1 MLNSSRTALTFQR
14 MLLQISQPMAYGLA
28 VLLTLATLAIRL
40 LIGALNDE
48 PLLELFLAPILLSA
62 YVGGLRAGLLAT
74 ALAAGLTNYFLLAP
88 TFSISIEAGLD
99 RIEWLSL
106 LIAGLLISLL
116 NEGLH
121 RARRH
126 AELSQRLQSITL
138 ASIGDAVI
146 TTNLEGRVSFLNATA
161 ERLTGWPL
169 AAALGHPLGDIF
181 QIVDAQTGLAAEDPA
196 AKMLCSD
203 TVAGP
208 LRRTL
213 LISRDGRETLIDDR
227 GAPIKQADGTIE
239 GLVIV
244 FRDMTEHKRAEALL
258 QRSAEHLQVLAD
270 ASRAFAEVG
279 TAYEALLDKVI
290 YTTVTV
296 LGDGGSIRLL
306 SEDGAWLQRA
316 MLYDRDPAKL
326 ELARSIESDA
336 PFSLAGQSL
345 LPAQIVQSGQA
356 VLIPALDWQQMR
368 AMLKPDHW
376 EILQQIG
383 FHSLLGVPMRASG
396 QVMGVLT
403 IMRYKP
409 EQPPFNASDLS
420 LAQDLADRAALAIRN
435 AQLLAQLQHELAE
448 RTRAEAEVRALGVEL
463 ERRVDIRTAELLA
476 ANKELE
482 AFSYSVSH
490 DLRAPLRAIDGYSRI
505 LLTDYNAQLPPEA
518 QGYFER
524 VRVNAQQ
531 MSRLIDDLL
540 AFAQLSRQPLT
551 RRTVDTMALV
561 RQCLDELQPEQAGR
575 KVEISL
581 GDLPSCEGDPM
592 LLRQVWLNLLA
603 NALKYTRLRNPARIE
618 ISAHNREGETIYKVQ
633 DNGVGFDMRYVDKL
647 FGVFQRLHLAA
658 DYEGTGV
665 GLAIVQRVVNRHGG
679 RVWAEGRLDQG
690 AAFFFTLEEQP
701 AEA

>member
-14 MLLQISQPMAYGLA
+14 MLLQISQPRAYGLA
-28 VLLTLATLAIRL
+28 VLLTLATLAFRL
-40 LIGALNDE
+40 SLGALDDE
-48 PLLELFLAPILLSA
+48 PLLELFFAPILLSA

-88 TFSISIEAGLD
+88 TFSIWIEAGFD
-99 RIEWLSL
+99 RMEWLSL
-106 LIAGLLISLL
+106 LIAGILISLL

-126 AELSQRLQSITL
+126 AELSQRLQAVTL

-146 TTNLEGRVSFLNATA
+146 TTNLQGQVSFLNATA

-169 AAALGHPLGDIF
+169 ADALGQPLGDIF
-181 QIVDAQTGLAAEDPA
+181 KIIDAQTGQAAEDPA
-196 AKMLCSD
+196 ARMLRSG

-208 LRRTL
+208 LRRAL

-244 FRDMTEHKRAEALL
+244 FRDVTERKRAEALL

-279 TAYEALLDKVI
+279 AAYEALLDKVI

-296 LGDGGSIRLL
+296 LGEGGSIRLL
-306 SEDGAWLQRA
+306 SADGAWLQRA
-316 MLYDRDPAKL
+316 TLYDRDPAKL

-336 PFSLAGQSL
+336 PFFLEGQS

-368 AMLKPDHW
+368 VMLKPEHW
-376 EILQQIG
+376 ETLQQIG

-409 EQPPFNASDLS
+409 EQPPFNASDLN

-531 MSRLIDDLL
+531 MSHLIDDLL

-551 RRTVDTMALV
+551 KRTVDTTALV
-561 RQCLDELQPEQAGR
+561 RQCLAELQPEQLGR
-575 KVEISL
+575 NVEISL
-581 GDLPSCEGDPM
+581 GDLPSCEGDPV

-603 NALKYTRLRNPARIE
+603 NALKYTRLRNPARIA
-618 ISAHNREGETIYKVQ
+618 ISAQEQVGKMVYKVE
-633 DNGVGFDMRYVDKL
+633 DNGVGFDMSYVDKL

-701 AEA
+701 AEV